1 MMRVSIAPE
10 VVHREAFVVAGAG
23 PCERPAAQYAEC
35 HGEAF
40 VPDGPGS
47 AVGIFLPAKAR
58 PA

>member
-1 MMRVSIAPE
+1 VNIAPRI
-10 VVHREAFVVAGAG
+10 VLNDAPVVAGAG
-23 PCERPAAQYAEC
+23 SCERPAAPYAEC